1 MPIANC
7 ILSPNAPD
15 KSISSVNM
23 IELWGKHCG
32 LDTSE
37 MTVTVVRGE
46 AQFGKEYLAVCSLNL
61 PTIWSSKSI
70 SLLQLGLSSA
80 ISEYFGLDASKVIVM
95 TSLIESGYVVEGGSE
110 IKW

>member
-1 MPIANC
+1 GC
-7 ILSPNAPD
+7 
-15 KSISSVNM
+15 
-23 IELWGKHCG
+23 
-32 LDTSE
+32 T
-37 MTVTVVRGE
+37 GE

-61 PTIWSSKSI
+61 PTIWPSKSI

-80 ISEYFGLDASKVIVM
+80 ISEYYGLDASKVRVM